1 MSLHIYVE
9 VDTND
14 GDYVGGLTA
23 ASSEE
28 IERFETL
35 VHLSGDSLASWTEG
49 ECQDRPNSEVYPQ
62 FSENDIEFISDKMPY
77 CEYGFHT
84 VEKIKIV
91 DVLNTL

>member
-1 MSLHIYVE
+1 MALHIYVE

-14 GDYVGGLTA
+14 GDYVGDLNP

-28 IERFETL
+28 VERFETL

-49 ECQDRPNSEVYPQ
+49 ECQVRPNSEVYPQ
-62 FSENDIEFISDKMPY
+62 FSEDDLQFISEMMPF

-84 VEKIKIV
+84 VTEIKIV